1 MRKTTVADVMTR
13 NPIAVTASTPFKEL
27 VQLLDRAQISAVPV
41 VDQQNRVIG
50 VVSEADLLRKHECAD
65 LELVGLRRPPD
76 IESRAAARTAGE
88 LMTAPAMTVGPDA
101 FLPSATRLLTEAG
114 VRRLYVVDGAGRLIG
129 VTSRRDL
136 LSSFLRQDR
145 DIRDE
150 VRIDVLRRLHIA
162 APDLRFE
169 VANGVVTLAGRLP
182 GEVDRRAFTDRIAQV
197 PGVIGINDRLTR

>member
-50 VVSEADLLRKHECAD
+50 VVSEADLLRKHECTD

-76 IESRAAARTAGE
+76 IEPRAAARTAGE
-88 LMTAPAMTVGPDA
+88 LMTTPATTVGPDA

-129 VTSRRDL
+129 VASRPAEQ
-136 LSSFLRQDR
+136 LSAPGPGHP
-145 DIRDE
+145 
-150 VRIDVLRRLHIA
+150 RRGSY
-162 APDLRFE
+162 R
-169 VANGVVTLAGRLP
+169 
-182 GEVDRRAFTDRIAQV
+182 RRAPVAHR
-197 PGVIGINDRLTR
+197 RTRSPVRGGQRRGHVGRATAG